1 MHRILR
7 LQCKF
12 ECFSIHRL
20 RILKFLRPVDFRNRS
35 GSLLI
40 FFILIV

>member
-1 MHRILR
+1 VHRILR

-20 RILKFLRPVDFRNRS
+20 RSLKFLRPVDVRNRS
-35 GSLLI
+35 AIYSF